1 MMINCLYC
9 NENLHLNHAVFQEY
23 RGPVKCF
30 SCGSFMDVDIADG
43 KLRGPVPGRSAL
55 PVGQQSVYLPA
66 QPPDVSLP
74 VNLRWQTG

>member
-30 SCGSFMDVDIADG
+30 SCGSFMDVDIAD
-43 KLRGPVPGRSAL
+43 
-55 PVGQQSVYLPA
+55 
-66 QPPDVSLP
+66 
-74 VNLRWQTG
+74 